1 SLASSSITEVGGIR
15 PPRPITVAAGRRL
28 PCDRTVTVGDTSSV
42 VDKFES
48 PDAPP
53 GRNSLTVAFTR
64 TASPTLIE
72 AGALPVKTKIPSEV
86 AGSESGLGSRRLNP
100 SVRFAVTIPGPS
112 PNVGPRRGAPRAP
125 PWISPQQGVGRGRP
139 SAPHS

>member
-1 SLASSSITEVGGIR
+1 SMTAVVGIG
-15 PPRPITVAAGRRL
+15 PPRPITVAAGGGL
-28 PCDRTVTVGDTSSV
+28 PCERTVPVGDTSYV

-72 AGALPVKTKIPSEV
+72 AGALAVKTKIPSEV
-86 AGSESGLGSRRLNP
+86 AGSESGLGACRLNP
-100 SVRFAVTIPGPS
+100 FVRFAVTIPGTF
-112 PNVGPRRGAPRAP
+112 PNVCPRRAEPWAAPGCR
-125 PWISPQQGVGRGRP
+125 
-139 SAPHS
+139 